1 MKRNR
6 NYHFLPELNKGF
18 IIIMYCMI
26 ISMSQTIGQNY
37 VTTYAGTGN
46 PGYING
52 DTSEASFNKPFGI
65 CIDTEGNLFIADAYN
80 HVIRKIGV
88 NGQVSTY
95 AGSGIAG
102 YLDGE
107 ASQAKFN
114 QPINICFDP
123 EGNMYVSDFLNQ
135 RIRKISI
142 DGIVTTIAGTGQ
154 AGLLDGPALEAKFNY
169 PRGICLDDTDN
180 IYIGDS
186 WNHRIRKISTD
197 GFVSTWAGGGTSI
210 GVQSVGD
217 YLDGSD
223 TSARFYTPCELS
235 IDNENNIYVADAYNH
250 RIRMIDP
257 ERIVSTVAGTGDSG
271 PDSGGFLNGPALES
285 RFNTP
290 TAVFIANDGNI
301 YVGDGINQRVRKI
314 SNDLMVSTFAGS
326 GDTGFENG
334 TDTLSTF
341 NFPRGCTMDYNLNR
355 LYVVDYNNHAIR
367 IIHLTTS
374 TGSKET
380 PEYLNGCHIYP
391 NPSAGEIKL
400 FFNSEL
406 CDLYIQICDNS
417 GREVMNGNF
426 NNRNELIINLT
437 NYNPGCYCL
446 HVFSG
451 NRFVASNKF
460 IINGK

>member
-1 MKRNR
+1 
-6 NYHFLPELNKGF
+6 
-18 IIIMYCMI
+18 MI
-26 ISMSQTIGQNY
+26 ISISQTEGQNY

-46 PGYING
+46 PGFING
-52 DTSEASFNKPFGI
+52 DTSVASFNKPFGI

-88 NGQVSTY
+88 SGQVSTY

-114 QPINICFDP
+114 QPINICFDS

-142 DGIVTTIAGTGQ
+142 DGMVTTIAGTGQ
-154 AGLLDGPALEAKFNY
+154 AGLLNGLALEAKFNY
-169 PRGICLDDTDN
+169 PRGICLDDTGN

-217 YLDGSD
+217 YVDGSD

-235 IDNENNIYVADAYNH
+235 IDNENNIFVADAYNH
-250 RIRMIDP
+250 RIRKIDP
-257 ERIVSTVAGTGDSG
+257 ERVVSTVAGSGDSG
-271 PDSGGFLNGPALES
+271 PDSGGFFNGPALEA

-290 TAVFIANDGNI
+290 TAVFVANDGNI

-326 GDTGFENG
+326 CDTGFDNG
-334 TDTLSTF
+334 PDTLSTF

-374 TGSKET
+374 TGSNKT
-380 PEYLNGCHIYP
+380 PEYLNGCDIYP
-391 NPSAGEIKL
+391 NPSNGEIKL
-400 FFNSEL
+400 SFKSLMSEFN
-406 CDLYIQICDNS
+406 IQICDIS
-417 GREVMNGNF
+417 GREVMNRNF
-426 NNRNELIINLT
+426 TNRNELIINLT

-446 HVFSG
+446 HVFSENG
-451 NRFVASNKF
+451 FVTSNKI